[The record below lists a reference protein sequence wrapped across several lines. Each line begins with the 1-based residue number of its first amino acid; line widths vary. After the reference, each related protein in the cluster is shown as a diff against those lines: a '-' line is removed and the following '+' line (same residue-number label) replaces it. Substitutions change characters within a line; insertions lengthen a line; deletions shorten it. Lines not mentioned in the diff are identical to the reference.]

1 MLALLV
7 AEEGAHHENN
17 FWYGD
22 INEVIWGTISFLIL
36 LAAFLKW
43 GVPAI
48 KKAMAQQRE
57 GIAEQIDTAEARR
70 TQAEAQLGDIRAQ
83 LSDADAET
91 ERILVEAREAAGH
104 LRTDL
109 TQRAEQDLVELRA
122 RAESEIA
129 SSRDQAVADLHSEV
143 SGLALGAA
151 ETVVE
156 RNLDHDTQV
165 QLIENYINQV
175 GAQAR

>member
-1 MLALLV
+1 MFALLIA
-7 AEEGAHHENN
+7 AEGPNG

-22 INEVIWGTISFLIL
+22 INEVIWGTISFLVL
-36 LAAFLKW
+36 FVAFLKW

-57 GIAEQIDTAEARR
+57 GIAEQISSAEQRR
-70 TQAEAQLGDIRAQ
+70 AESEAQLNEIRTQ
-83 LSDADAET
+83 LSDADAEHD
-91 ERILVEAREAAGH
+91 RILVEAREAAGH
-104 LRTDL
+104 LKTDL
-109 TQRAEQDLVELRA
+109 AQRAEQDAIELRA

-129 SSRDQAVADLHSEV
+129 SSRDQAVADLQSEV
-143 SGLALGAA
+143 SSLALGAA

-175 GAQAR
+175 GAQNR

>member
-1 MLALLV
+1 MLALLA
-7 AEEGAHHENN
+7 AEEGHSNN

-22 INEVIWGTISFLIL
+22 INEVIWGTISFLVL
-36 LAAFLKW
+36 FAAFLKW
-43 GVPAI
+43 GLPAI

-57 GIAEQIDTAEARR
+57 GIAEQISSAEQRR
-70 TQAEAQLGDIRAQ
+70 AEAEAQLGEIRTQ
-83 LSDADAET
+83 LSDADAEH

-104 LRTDL
+104 LKTDL
-109 TQRAEQDLVELRA
+109 AERAERDAVELRA

-129 SSRDQAVADLHSEV
+129 SSRDQAVADLQSEV
-143 SGLALGAA
+143 SSLALGAA

-156 RNLDHDTQV
+156 RNLDRDTQV

-175 GAQAR
+175 GAQNR

>member
-1 MLALLV
+1 MLALLA
-7 AEEGAHHENN
+7 AEEGHSNN

-22 INEVIWGTISFLIL
+22 INEVIWGTVSFLIL
-36 LAAFLKW
+36 FAAFLKW
-43 GVPAI
+43 GLPAI

-57 GIAEQIDTAEARR
+57 GMAEQISSAEQRR
-70 TQAEAQLGDIRAQ
+70 GEAEAQLTGIRTQ
-83 LSDADAET
+83 LADADAEH

-104 LRTDL
+104 LKTDL
-109 TQRAEQDLVELRA
+109 AQRAERDVVELRA
-122 RAESEIA
+122 RAGSEIA
-129 SSRDQAVADLHSEV
+129 SSRDQAIADLQREI

-151 ETVVE
+151 ETVVA

-175 GAQAR
+175 GAKAR

>member
-1 MLALLV
+1 MLALLA
-7 AEEGAHHENN
+7 AEEGHSNN

-22 INEVIWGTISFLIL
+22 INEVIWGTLSFLIL
-36 LAAFLKW
+36 LAAFVKW

-48 KKAMAQQRE
+48 SKAMAQQRE
-57 GIAEQIDTAEARR
+57 GIVEQIDDAEARR
-70 TQAEAQLGDIRAQ
+70 SEAEAELSEIRTQ
-83 LSDADAET
+83 LSDAEAEH

-104 LRTDL
+104 LKTDL
-109 TQRAEQDLVELRA
+109 AQRAEQDVVELRA

-129 SSRDQAVADLHSEV
+129 SSRDQAIADLQSEV
-143 SGLALGAA
+143 SRLAIGAA